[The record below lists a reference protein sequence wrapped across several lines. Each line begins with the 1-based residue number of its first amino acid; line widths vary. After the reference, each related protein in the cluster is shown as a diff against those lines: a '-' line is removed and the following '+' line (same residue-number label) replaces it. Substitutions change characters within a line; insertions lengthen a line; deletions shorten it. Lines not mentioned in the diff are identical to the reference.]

1 MLRLWWRLAVR
12 VMFKSVRA
20 QICRIR
26 GGSLAGHCIGN
37 VDRRQTGSGVNYGIR
52 TYHAAVKKRMVARPA
67 PLETASPL
75 TIGRLAKAA
84 GVGVETV
91 RYYQSRGLLR
101 VPAANGGFRVYPVA
115 AIHRIAFIKRAQA
128 LGFSLDEVRSLLD
141 LEDGRNRRAIQS
153 VTQARLSQIEDKLAD
168 LHRMR
173 GALSELLHRC
183 RQAGPMQACP
193 IIETL
198 AGARSPA

>member
-1 MLRLWWRLAVR
+1 
-12 VMFKSVRA
+12 MFKLGRR
-20 QICRIR
+20 QIRRIR
-26 GGSLAGHCIGN
+26 AGSLAGYCIGK
-37 VDRRQTGSGVNYGIR
+37 VDHRQTSSGVNYGIR
-52 TYHAAVKKRMVARPA
+52 SYHSAMKRRLAGKPV
-67 PLETASPL
+67 PLEAPSPL

-101 VPAANGGFRVYPVA
+101 VPAANGGFRIYPA
-115 AIHRIAFIKRAQA
+115 ATVHRIAFIKRAQV
-128 LGFSLDEVRSLLD
+128 LGFTLDEVRSLLD

-153 VTQARLSQIEDKLAD
+153 VAQARLEQIEDKLAD

-173 GALSELLHRC
+173 GALSDLLHRC
-183 RQAGPMQACP
+183 RQTGPAQVCP

-198 AGARSPA
+198 AGRSSPV

>member
-1 MLRLWWRLAVR
+1 MKNR
-12 VMFKSVRA
+12 VV
-20 QICRIR
+20 
-26 GGSLAGHCIGN
+26 AG
-37 VDRRQTGSGVNYGIR
+37 
-52 TYHAAVKKRMVARPA
+52 PA
-67 PLETASPL
+67 PLEAPTVL

-101 VPAANGGFRVYPVA
+101 VPAASGSFRIYPA
-115 AIHRIAFIKRAQA
+115 GAIDRIAFIKRAQA
-128 LGFSLDEVRSLLD
+128 LGFTLDEVRSLLD

-153 VTQARLSQIEDKLAD
+153 VTQARLGQIEDKLAD

-173 GALSELLHRC
+173 EVLSELLHRC
-183 RQAGPMQACP
+183 RQTGPTQACP

-198 AGARSPA
+198 AGARSTA

>member
-1 MLRLWWRLAVR
+1 MKRR
-12 VMFKSVRA
+12 V
-20 QICRIR
+20 I
-26 GGSLAGHCIGN
+26 AGP
-37 VDRRQTGSGVNYGIR
+37 S
-52 TYHAAVKKRMVARPA
+52 
-67 PLETASPL
+67 PLEAPTAL
-75 TIGRLAKAA
+75 TIGRLARAA

-101 VPAANGGFRVYPVA
+101 VPAANGGFRVYPATV
-115 AIHRIAFIKRAQA
+115 IDRIAFIKRAQA
-128 LGFSLDEVRSLLD
+128 LGFSLDEVRTLLD

-153 VTQARLSQIEDKLAD
+153 VTQARLGQIEDKLAD

-193 IIETL
+193 IIATL
-198 AGARSPA
+198 VGANLPA

>member
-1 MLRLWWRLAVR
+1 
-12 VMFKSVRA
+12 MFKLARL
-20 QICRIR
+20 QTRRIR
-26 GGSLAGHCIGN
+26 GASLAGYGIGKL
-37 VDRRQTGSGVNYGIR
+37 DRRQTSSGVNYGIR
-52 TYHAAVKKRMVARPA
+52 SYHSAMRNRSAGA
-67 PLETASPL
+67 PVSLHVPSPL

-101 VPAANGGFRVYPVA
+101 VPAANGGFRVYPAGTVY
-115 AIHRIAFIKRAQA
+115 RIAFIKRAQV

-153 VTQARLSQIEDKLAD
+153 VAQARLDQIEGKLAD
-168 LHRMR
+168 LQRMH
-173 GALSELLHRC
+173 GALSGLLHLC
-183 RQAGPMQACP
+183 RQAGAAQTCP

-198 AGARSPA
+198 AGANLPV

>member
-1 MLRLWWRLAVR
+1 MLSGALLQKRRN
-12 VMFKSVRA
+12 
-20 QICRIR
+20 R
-26 GGSLAGHCIGN
+26 GGSFTGHGVQK
-37 VDRRQTGSGVNYGIR
+37 VDPHQTSSGVNYGIR
-52 TYHAAVKKRMVARPA
+52 TYHFAMKKTAVAGPS
-67 PLETASPL
+67 PLETPSSL

-101 VPAANGGFRVYPVA
+101 VPASSAGFRVYPPA
-115 AIHRIAFIKRAQA
+115 AIDRIAFIKRAQV
-128 LGFSLDEVRSLLD
+128 LGFTLDEVRSLLD

-153 VTQARLSQIEDKLAD
+153 VTQARLGQIEDKLAD
-168 LHRMR
+168 LQRMR
-173 GALSELLHRC
+173 EVLSDLLHRC

-198 AGARSPA
+198 AGARSSA

>member
-1 MLRLWWRLAVR
+1 MKRRAV
-12 VMFKSVRA
+12 A
-20 QICRIR
+20 
-26 GGSLAGHCIGN
+26 GPASLE
-37 VDRRQTGSGVNYGIR
+37 
-52 TYHAAVKKRMVARPA
+52 A
-67 PLETASPL
+67 PYPL

-101 VPAANGGFRVYPVA
+101 VPAANGGFRVYPA
-115 AIHRIAFIKRAQA
+115 ATIDRIAFIKRAQA

-153 VTQARLSQIEDKLAD
+153 VTQARLGQIEDKLAD

-173 GALSELLHRC
+173 EALSELLHRC
-183 RQAGPMQACP
+183 KQTGSMQACP

-198 AGARSPA
+198 AGARSPT

>member
-1 MLRLWWRLAVR
+1 M
-12 VMFKSVRA
+12 
-20 QICRIR
+20 
-26 GGSLAGHCIGN
+26 
-37 VDRRQTGSGVNYGIR
+37 VDPHQTSSGVNYGIR
-52 TYHAAVKKRMVARPA
+52 TYHFAMKKMVAGPSS
-67 PLETASPL
+67 LETPSPL

-101 VPAANGGFRVYPVA
+101 VPAATGGFRVYPA
-115 AIHRIAFIKRAQA
+115 AVIDRIAFIKRAQA

-153 VTQARLSQIEDKLAD
+153 VTQARLSQIQDKLTD

-173 GALSELLHRC
+173 EVLSELLHRC
-183 RQAGPMQACP
+183 TQTAPMQACP

-198 AGARSPA
+198 AGARSPT

>member
-1 MLRLWWRLAVR
+1 MNKR
-12 VMFKSVRA
+12 VV
-20 QICRIR
+20 
-26 GGSLAGHCIGN
+26 AG
-37 VDRRQTGSGVNYGIR
+37 V
-52 TYHAAVKKRMVARPA
+52 P
-67 PLETASPL
+67 PPETSSPL

-101 VPAANGGFRVYPVA
+101 VPAANGGFRVYPA
-115 AIHRIAFIKRAQA
+115 ATIDRIAFIKRAQA

-141 LEDGRNRRAIQS
+141 LEDGRNRRAVQS

-168 LHRMR
+168 LQRMR
-173 GALSELLHRC
+173 GVLSDLLDRC
-183 RQAGPMQACP
+183 RGAGPAQACP

-198 AGARSPA
+198 AGATVTDTMDSDPERARPVQNQRKP

>member
-1 MLRLWWRLAVR
+1 MKKSGAV
-12 VMFKSVRA
+12 A
-20 QICRIR
+20 
-26 GGSLAGHCIGN
+26 H
-37 VDRRQTGSGVNYGIR
+37 
-52 TYHAAVKKRMVARPA
+52 PP
-67 PLETASPL
+67 PLETPSPL

-101 VPAANGGFRVYPVA
+101 VPASNGGFRVYPAVA
-115 AIHRIAFIKRAQA
+115 IQRIAFIKRAQA
-128 LGFSLDEVRSLLD
+128 LGFTLDEVRSLLD

-153 VTQARLSQIEDKLAD
+153 VTQARLGQIEDKLAD

-173 GALSELLHRC
+173 AVLSDLLHRC
-183 RQAGPMQACP
+183 RQAGPTQACP

-198 AGARSPA
+198 AGASSTA

>member
-1 MLRLWWRLAVR
+1 MLRLRWERAVG
-12 VMFKSVRA
+12 VMFKQAGLQNFRS
-20 QICRIR
+20 R
-26 GGSLAGHCIGN
+26 GGSLAGLRIEK

-52 TYHAAVKKRMVARPA
+52 TYHCAMKKRPVAGPL
-67 PLETASPL
+67 PLEAPAAL

-101 VPAANGGFRVYPVA
+101 VPAANDGFRVYPA
-115 AIHRIAFIKRAQA
+115 TAIDRIAFIKRAQA

-141 LEDGRNRRAIQS
+141 LEDGRNRRAVQS
-153 VTQARLSQIEDKLAD
+153 VAQARLGQIEERLAD
-168 LHRMR
+168 LQRMR
-173 GALSELLHRC
+173 EVLSDLLHRC
-183 RQAGPMQACP
+183 RQAGTTQACP

-198 AGARSPA
+198 TGARSPA